1 MRELTIGKN
10 DSGQRLDKFLQKR
23 FRTMPKAMMY
33 MYIRKKC
40 VKRNG
45 KKCAIDDI
53 LREGDVLTF
62 YIKDEFFEAGK
73 EKHYEFMKAPTKLE
87 IVYED
92 ENLLLLYHFDSL
104 VSRVQHYLYEKG
116 EYDPEEEKAFSPALV
131 NRIDRNTGGIVIA
144 AKNAEALRI
153 LNQKMKTREIEKYY
167 LCLVYGKPGKDS
179 DILRGYLTKNE
190 SKNKVTV
197 HKTEVEGSKEIRTK
211 YRVLSFDGKYS
222 LVEIEL
228 LTGRTHQIRAHMASI
243 GHPLVGDSKYGR
255 KKAPEGFPYQALYSY
270 KLIFNFTEDSGS
282 LSYLNG
288 REFAV
293 KDVWFSKSL

>member
-92 ENLLLLYHFDSL
+92 ENLLLLDKKPGLIAHQDKSYHFDSL

-116 EYDPEEEKAFSPALV
+116 EYDPEEEKRSHLRSSTAL
-131 NRIDRNTGGIVIA
+131 TA
-144 AKNAEALRI
+144 
-153 LNQKMKTREIEKYY
+153 TRA
-167 LCLVYGKPGKDS
+167 
-179 DILRGYLTKNE
+179 
-190 SKNKVTV
+190 
-197 HKTEVEGSKEIRTK
+197 
-211 YRVLSFDGKYS
+211 VLSS
-222 LVEIEL
+222 
-228 LTGRTHQIRAHMASI
+228 
-243 GHPLVGDSKYGR
+243 PR
-255 KKAPEGFPYQALYSY
+255 KTPRL
-270 KLIFNFTEDSGS
+270 
-282 LSYLNG
+282 
-288 REFAV
+288 
-293 KDVWFSKSL
+293 